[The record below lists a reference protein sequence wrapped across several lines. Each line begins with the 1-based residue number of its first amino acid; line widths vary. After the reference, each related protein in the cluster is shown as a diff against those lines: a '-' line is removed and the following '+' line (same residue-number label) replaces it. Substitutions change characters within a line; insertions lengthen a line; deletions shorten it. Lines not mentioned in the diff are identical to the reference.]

1 MRKRTIGKVIDS
13 KKSSQEKRQDGSVES
28 EHDLVRRLI
37 GSSAFLLYRIVSG
50 EDQRALQRHAERRR
64 HHEDCATV
72 MAHQVTREYEIFVI
86 LVDGNFQTVRAE
98 REAAFE
104 VRDNFNEMLSKPGRG
119 GCAQVVRGVIT
130 YNPQQVISEN
140 E

>member
-13 KKSSQEKRQDGSVES
+13 KKPSQEKRQDGSVES

-64 HHEDCATV
+64 HHEDCATA
-72 MAHQVTREYEIFVI
+72 MAREYEIFVI

-119 GCAQVVRGVIT
+119 GCAQVVRGVVT